1 MLDELGRRQ
10 AVECGVRA
18 ELVVID
24 APGFD
29 RGAGMED
36 GRECVLVE
44 QLVATGPRVAA
55 QWTTSGLRRGD
66 NDGSCGIW
74 NGHPTYADE

>member
-10 AVECGVRA
+10 AAECGMRA

-24 APGFD
+24 APGLD

-36 GRECVLVE
+36 GRESVLVE
-44 QLVATGPRVAA
+44 QLVAKASVRADLVDRIAA
-55 QWTTSGLRRGD
+55 L
-66 NDGSCGIW
+66 
-74 NGHPTYADE
+74 